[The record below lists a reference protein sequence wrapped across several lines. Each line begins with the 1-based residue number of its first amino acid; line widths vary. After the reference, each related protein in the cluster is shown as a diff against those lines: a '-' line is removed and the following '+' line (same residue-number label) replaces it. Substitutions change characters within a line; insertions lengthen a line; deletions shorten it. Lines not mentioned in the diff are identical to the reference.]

1 MLTKINEW
9 LKVRFA
15 KPEVG
20 VLIFAVIIGIIIIV
34 FFGQIFAPILAAL
47 VIAFLLESVV
57 NFLVKIF
64 RFPRA
69 LAVVVTYI
77 AFCALFIA
85 AILMLL
91 PILWHQLAQIISH
104 FPNMVQKFHALL
116 LDLPNQYPS
125 LFSKVFI
132 ADIVQSTSASKIHL
146 PEIGK
151 FILTYSITSIPSII
165 TWVVY
170 LVLVPLLT
178 LYFLK
183 DKLSIMKWVSD
194 ILPERRSL
202 LEEVSSEMKFQLGRY
217 VQGKFLEVIIVWIS
231 AYVGFVVFGLHY
243 AFLLGFCVGVSAIIP
258 YIGMVLVTIPVIFV
272 GLLQWG
278 LSPDFMY
285 MFLVYLIIQG
295 LDGSVLVPVLFA
307 GAVNLHPVAII
318 AAILFFGGIW
328 GFWGLF
334 FAIPLATLVRAVGSS
349 WYRHYRD

>member
-20 VLIFAVIIGIIIIV
+20 VLVFAVIIGIIIIV
-34 FFGQIFAPILAAL
+34 FFGQIFAPILAGIVL
-47 VIAFLLESVV
+47 AFLLDSVV
-57 NFLVKIF
+57 DFLIKIF
-64 RFPRA
+64 RLPRGV
-69 LAVVVTYI
+69 AVAAAYI

-85 AILMLL
+85 AVILLL
-91 PILWHQLAQIISH
+91 PGLWRQLFQLISH
-104 FPNMVQKFHALL
+104 FPDMVGRFHALL
-116 LDLPNQYPS
+116 LDLPNQYPRV
-125 LFSKVFI
+125 FSEDFI
-132 ADIVQSTSASKIHL
+132 SDLVQSTSVSKIHL
-146 PEIGK
+146 PEVGK
-151 FILTYSITSIPSII
+151 FILTYSITSLPSIV
-165 TWVVY
+165 TWIVY

-183 DKLSIMKWVSD
+183 DKVSIMNWLRD
-194 ILPERRSL
+194 MLPERRRL
-202 LEEVSSEMKFQLGRY
+202 LEEVGSEMKFQLGRY

-231 AYVGFVVFGLHY
+231 AYVGFMIFGLNY
-243 AFLLGFCVGVSAIIP
+243 SFLLGFCVGISAIIP
-258 YIGMVLVTIPVIFV
+258 YIGMVFVTIPVIFV

-278 LSPDFMY
+278 LGEHFMY

-295 LDGSVLVPVLFA
+295 LDGSVLVPILFA

-334 FAIPLATLVRAVGSS
+334 FAIPLATLVRAIGSA
-349 WYRHYRD
+349 WYRHYLE